1 MHFTDVFLMAQDQCS
16 QYVAGFN
23 PDCSLC
29 GQTKIDAC
37 QVDPGSALA
46 CQRADGNY
54 VLKGVYSTETDC
66 NSPSQITS
74 FTKIDTNW
82 VKKALNPSAFRQIEA
97 AAASPREVRVR
108 PSANYLPSRN

>member
-1 MHFTDVFLMAQDQCS
+1 MPQDQCS
-16 QYVAGFN
+16 QYLSGFN
-23 PDCSLC
+23 ADCSFC
-29 GQTKIDAC
+29 AQTKIDAC

-54 VLKGVYSTETDC
+54 VLKGVYSTETEC
-66 NSPSQITS
+66 NSPSQITT

-82 VKKALNPSAFRQIEA
+82 VKKALNPGAFRQQIQA

-108 PSANYLPSRN
+108 PDSGYLPPRN